1 MLREIP
7 CALIGLWTLFQKVI
21 TFVGLIKHS
30 CQKIKFI
37 PPWKGARG
45 MSPVARGVRNI
56 LLMPSR
62 GGIRLNAYI
71 QPLAALALILISTP
85 LLHATSD
92 FVPTA
97 SAYHAYIDAKVI
109 YSFEL
114 TPKKEAFIEVLN
126 LGEVRRCLSIENIS
140 MRTEDG
146 KILKFDSFLYDGSKS
161 KTEGGD
167 KACVRDRTRRKWELG
182 YSFEFPQK
190 VYKVVFLVGNSAFRL
205 QPLSQAEFEEFTR
218 SLEKINMGESSEYLK
233 VFNLRVLF
241 GRNIYGS
248 MVRYR
253 KVNVPP
259 TTEGTRGPVTLL
271 STFPK
276 QTEQAF
282 KKKKGGEVE
291 IKLKLDSKGEVIE
304 ATPENTLEYG
314 LTERAVYEV
323 KNWWDFAPAFENG
336 KPVPSEHTV
345 KVVYRVEEEDEE

>member
-1 MLREIP
+1 MLRINP
-7 CALIGLWTLFQKVI
+7 RTLIGLWILFQKII
-21 TFVGLIKHS
+21 TSYWFFKTH
-30 CQKIKFI
+30 CQKTKCN
-37 PPWKGARG
+37 PPWKGGRG

-56 LLMPSR
+56 PLTPFQR
-62 GGIRLNAYI
+62 GIGLNACV
-71 QPLAALALILISTP
+71 QPLAALALILVSTP

-126 LGEVRRCLSIENIS
+126 LGDVRRCLSVENIS

-146 KILKFDSFLYDGSKS
+146 KVLKFDSFLYDGSKS

-218 SLEKINMGESSEYLK
+218 SLERINLGESSEYLK

-241 GRNIYGS
+241 GKNIYGS

-291 IKLKLDSKGEVIE
+291 IKVKLDSKGEVIE
-304 ATPENTLEYG
+304 ATPETALEYG

-323 KNWWDFAPAFENG
+323 KNWWEFAPAFEDGN
-336 KPVPSEHTV
+336 PVPSEHTV
-345 KVVYRVEEEDEE
+345 KVVYRIEEEEEE

>member
-1 MLREIP
+1 MLRKNP
-7 CALIGLWTLFQKVI
+7 RTLIGLWILFQKI
-21 TFVGLIKHS
+21 IISYWFFKTY
-30 CQKIKFI
+30 CQRTKCN
-37 PPWKGARG
+37 PPWKGVRG
-45 MSPVARGVRNI
+45 MSPVAKGTRDT
-56 LLMPSR
+56 LPTPFQ
-62 GGIRLNAYI
+62 GGIGLNACV
-71 QPLAALALILISTP
+71 QPLAALALILVSTP
-85 LLHATSD
+85 LLHATAD

-97 SAYHAYIDAKVI
+97 SANHAYIDAKVI

-126 LGEVRRCLSIENIS
+126 LGDVRRCLSVENIS

-146 KILKFDSFLYDGSKS
+146 KVLKFDSFLYDGSKS

-218 SLEKINMGESSEYLK
+218 SLERINLGESSEYLK

-241 GRNIYGS
+241 GKNIYGS

-253 KVNVPP
+253 KVNIPP

-291 IKLKLDSKGEVIE
+291 IKVKLDSKGEVIE
-304 ATPENTLEYG
+304 ATPETALEYG

-323 KNWWDFAPAFENG
+323 KNWWEFAPAFEDGN
-336 KPVPSEHTV
+336 PVPSEHTV
-345 KVVYRVEEEDEE
+345 KVVYRIEEEEEE